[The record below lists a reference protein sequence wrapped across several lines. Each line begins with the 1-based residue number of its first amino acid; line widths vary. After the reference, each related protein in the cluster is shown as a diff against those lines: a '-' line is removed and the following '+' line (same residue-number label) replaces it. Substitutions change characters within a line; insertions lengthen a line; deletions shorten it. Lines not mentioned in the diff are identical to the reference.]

1 MFHPVLQKSTLE
13 IKHIWYRRSHNN
25 PAYFTARMLSD
36 TTRNLL
42 CHLFFSHH
50 KHDKVSPNP
59 LFAIAD
65 AAPSPHTATNLLF
78 VPRLGCYG
86 FNPFTTTPINCVVLA
101 EPQFTSTWAIPL
113 HWTAAFDLTS
123 YATLQI
129 KSVVTSFPTLFY
141 VIVSFKWFLWW
152 FGWKYWGRDINGS
165 RMLLLFFSFVF
176 PLQHVFLFASDLFQ
190 SFSLQ
195 DTNGGSHPA
204 LGCSSISGGRQG
216 LDLLRTLWAGFLLP
230 AQHESTIHPCRKS
243 CTVNTS
249 FCLLLWSLISRP
261 NSLTIMQMFVDAQ
274 KKLPQPFNI
283 LKCWTHT
290 VE

>member
-1 MFHPVLQKSTLE
+1 MQLYKPNQWSPPFWH
-13 IKHIWYRRSHNN
+13 
-25 PAYFTARMLSD
+25 YFM
-36 TTRNLL
+36 
-42 CHLFFSHH
+42 
-50 KHDKVSPNP
+50 
-59 LFAIAD
+59 
-65 AAPSPHTATNLLF
+65 LLF
-78 VPRLGCYG
+78 LSSGS
-86 FNPFTTTPINCVVLA
+86 FDALA
-101 EPQFTSTWAIPL
+101 GNT
-113 HWTAAFDLTS
+113 
-123 YATLQI
+123 
-129 KSVVTSFPTLFY
+129 
-141 VIVSFKWFLWW
+141 
-152 FGWKYWGRDINGS
+152 WGRDINGS
-165 RMLLLFFSFVF
+165 RMLLLFFFVF

-230 AQHESTIHPCRKS
+230 AQHESTIQPCRKS

-274 KKLPQPFNI
+274 KKLPQLFNI